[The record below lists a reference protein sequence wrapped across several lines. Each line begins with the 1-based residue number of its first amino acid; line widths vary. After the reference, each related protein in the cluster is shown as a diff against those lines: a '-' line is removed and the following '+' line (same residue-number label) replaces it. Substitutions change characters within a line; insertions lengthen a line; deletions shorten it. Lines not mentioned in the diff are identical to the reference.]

1 MLSRLNRRRNG
12 LLAAIVAIWLAA
24 VGAIFAFTGE
34 SDAVDAPV
42 EPVVVTHW
50 TSSHLMREGLL
61 PEMAAQFNEAGHRTQ
76 SGKPVVVE
84 VHDVPSALQT
94 EYLLARVKLGIRIDL
109 ASRSGI
115 PIDPNISDP
124 TIVTPSSA
132 YWFVRVNHEVGSNVV
147 DLAAAQSIVRPFI
160 GIVTYQDMAE
170 CLGWPEKELG
180 YADIL
185 ALRAD
190 PKGWDRYPSCAKA
203 EWGSRPLVA
212 YTDPTTSSTG
222 RSLLLGLYAIAAG
235 KPMKDLTLEDVSDP
249 KVVRYIKE
257 FQGLI
262 DHYMIG
268 TTVLNT
274 KIHQGPRYGHFF
286 IMPEDNLIHL
296 YDGTEE
302 AYIDEEEVTAPR
314 IERPMIMIYP
324 KEGAMPRTNCACIVD
339 GDWVTDEQEDAAQ
352 QWIDFIREDAQQR
365 AFMAAGF
372 RPGTD
377 MSLDDPA
384 SKINARYGLDPRT
397 PEVLINPSLI
407 RPEVAAGIDQS
418 WQDVKKPGI
427 VTFVVDTS
435 TSMMGPKLDQA
446 RDGLIRALDDMYQN
460 NQIGLVTFGDA
471 VNTRIRV
478 APLQSN
484 RLKVTDAVDQARA
497 QGESALY
504 DAIAAGIQLTDEAP
518 GVAGC
523 DSGRSGANGWQG
535 HRRRHHA
542 A

>member
-1 MLSRLNRRRNG
+1 
-12 LLAAIVAIWLAA
+12 
-24 VGAIFAFTGE
+24 
-34 SDAVDAPV
+34 
-42 EPVVVTHW
+42 
-50 TSSHLMREGLL
+50 
-61 PEMAAQFNEAGHRTQ
+61 
-76 SGKPVVVE
+76 
-84 VHDVPSALQT
+84 
-94 EYLLARVKLGIRIDL
+94 
-109 ASRSGI
+109 
-115 PIDPNISDP
+115 
-124 TIVTPSSA
+124 
-132 YWFVRVNHEVGSNVV
+132 
-147 DLAAAQSIVRPFI
+147 
-160 GIVTYQDMAE
+160 
-170 CLGWPEKELG
+170 
-180 YADIL
+180 
-185 ALRAD
+185 
-190 PKGWDRYPSCAKA
+190 
-203 EWGSRPLVA
+203 
-212 YTDPTTSSTG
+212 
-222 RSLLLGLYAIAAG
+222 
-235 KPMKDLTLEDVSDP
+235 
-249 KVVRYIKE
+249 
-257 FQGLI
+257 
-262 DHYMIG
+262 
-268 TTVLNT
+268 
-274 KIHQGPRYGHFF
+274 
-286 IMPEDNLIHL
+286 
-296 YDGTEE
+296 
-302 AYIDEEEVTAPR
+302 
-314 IERPMIMIYP
+314 
-324 KEGAMPRTNCACIVD
+324 MPRTNCACIVD